1 MKEKVN
7 FGKISVGKYNLISRQ
22 IIARLTN
29 DILFVMWPNL
39 YFIAPLLK
47 YYIWLN
53 DQPQGH

>member
-53 DQPQGH
+53 DQPQDH